1 MKKLVRITT
10 SNSNEK
16 VKYNTK
22 AIINNSAIIY
32 IEKDKN
38 NTKTSFNYLEN
49 KLTRKNKEMSLEYQF
64 IKGQETIGY
73 LVLQDLKKTFKLKLT
88 TLDIIKDSKSLTI
101 KFTVENETIEY
112 KIEVI
117 E

>member
-16 VKYNTK
+16 VKYDTK

-38 NTKTSFNYLEN
+38 NTKTSFNYIEN

-64 IKGQETIGY
+64 IKGRETIGY

-88 TLDIIKDSKSLTI
+88 TLDIKDSKSLTI